1 MREQFEY
8 IRQGQEVRQNLIF
21 IKGELKRPEGRRE
34 LRKLFLD
41 APGVLLSLLDDTD
54 PKIRKNAALV
64 LGNVGTEECREAILK
79 AYRREEKRFVKSA
92 YPEALSGCDCSDCIK
107 ELKSRRKELLEEP
120 QTIETQKHQQEE
132 LRALNT
138 LLAFYEK
145 AKGHEFTGY
154 SRPSDVVLITHQN
167 YRQVTLKEITEGK
180 TVLLKAGV
188 KVLGGNLEALLKIRT
203 SRELLFCLDIAGEL
217 RADTAAEQ
225 LAASNL
231 LDLLEELHQGE
242 GAFYFRIE
250 CKSRMTLEER
260 SSFTKKLAAGLEV
273 LTEGRLVN
281 STSDYEAELRL
292 VETKKGGFY
301 PLLKL
306 YTLPDRRFAYR
317 KNSVA
322 ASIRP
327 ERAALC
333 MELAADYLKENARV
347 LDPFCGVGTML
358 VERNY
363 RVHADTLYGVDVY
376 EPAIAGAR
384 ENTEIAR
391 MTAHYIHRDFRDF
404 THEYL
409 FDEIITNFP
418 AKGKNLNGHTLEFLY
433 GKFFDRVEELLR
445 PGGFVLLY
453 SHDRAFVNRQIGEHK
468 SFKLL
473 EVWPMGGK
481 EESWLFAIR
490 FADR

>member
-1 MREQFEY
+1 
-8 IRQGQEVRQNLIF
+8 
-21 IKGELKRPEGRRE
+21 
-34 LRKLFLD
+34 
-41 APGVLLSLLDDTD
+41 
-54 PKIRKNAALV
+54 
-64 LGNVGTEECREAILK
+64 
-79 AYRREEKRFVKSA
+79 
-92 YPEALSGCDCSDCIK
+92 
-107 ELKSRRKELLEEP
+107 
-120 QTIETQKHQQEE
+120 
-132 LRALNT
+132 
-138 LLAFYEK
+138 
-145 AKGHEFTGY
+145 
-154 SRPSDVVLITHQN
+154 
-167 YRQVTLKEITEGK
+167 
-180 TVLLKAGV
+180 
-188 KVLGGNLEALLKIRT
+188 
-203 SRELLFCLDIAGEL
+203 
-217 RADTAAEQ
+217 
-225 LAASNL
+225 
-231 LDLLEELHQGE
+231 
-242 GAFYFRIE
+242 
-250 CKSRMTLEER
+250 
-260 SSFTKKLAAGLEV
+260 
-273 LTEGRLVN
+273 
-281 STSDYEAELRL
+281 
-292 VETKKGGFY
+292 
-301 PLLKL
+301 
-306 YTLPDRRFAYR
+306 
-317 KNSVA
+317 
-322 ASIRP
+322 
-327 ERAALC
+327 
-333 MELAADYLKENARV
+333 
-347 LDPFCGVGTML
+347 ML